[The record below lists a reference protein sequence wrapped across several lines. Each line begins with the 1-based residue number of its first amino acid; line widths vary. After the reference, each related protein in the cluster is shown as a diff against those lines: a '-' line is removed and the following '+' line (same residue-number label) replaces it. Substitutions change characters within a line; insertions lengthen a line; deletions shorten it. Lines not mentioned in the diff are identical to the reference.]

1 MWKALTLQ
9 VHPDGY
15 CWATAWTLERKN
27 PVKSCDSVNTFHC
40 EMRSGGGAG
49 TPRCWRQASSPWGG
63 GGGDRKERTARAG
76 SDGEKVKT
84 TSKNSLTNRPYSRYP
99 LSLNASFRINGI
111 SAITSDISGGKQA
124 MKFGNTS
131 NHRRV
136 CLFHQNEKTISVMQ
150 NVQFEFRQV
159 LRHYCLLNGHLRS
172 LLHPWK

>member
-1 MWKALTLQ
+1 MTQSTHFIVKCDPAGEQGL
-9 VHPDGY
+9 PD
-15 CWATAWTLERKN
+15 
-27 PVKSCDSVNTFHC
+27 
-40 EMRSGGGAG
+40 AG
-49 TPRCWRQASSPWGG
+49 DKRAAREGG
-63 GGGDRKERTARAG
+63 GGGGAHRKERTARAG